1 MKLQIGLI
9 INRITGEDTPLF
21 KEVTE
26 DEYREAQEHMIERAT
41 ANFYDIVIEEFERRM
56 KKRIEEL
63 NDGTKK

>member
-9 INRITGEDTPLF
+9 INRITGEDTPIF

-26 DEYREAQEHMIERAT
+26 DEYREAQEYMIERAT
-41 ANFYDIVIEEFERRM
+41 ANFYDVVIEEFEKRM

-63 NDGTKK
+63 EDGTKK